1 MKTKA
6 AVLYQAHKPL
16 VVEELE
22 LDEPKADEVLVK
34 IAYTGL
40 CHSDLHAMDDE
51 LPVGLPMVLGHEGSG
66 VVEAVG
72 ANVTRI
78 KPGDHVVLTF
88 IPSCGHCRWCVSGMA
103 HLCDLGANITVGP
116 QLDGTY
122 RLHNSDGQD
131 VGQMCMVSTFSQY
144 TVVNQD
150 SVCVIDKNYP
160 LDVAC
165 LVGCGVATGVG
176 AVNNRAKVTPG
187 SSVLVIGIGGIGIN
201 AVQGAK
207 LANATTI
214 IAADT
219 VQKKLDWA
227 MEFGATHTIDA
238 SKEDVVNKVME
249 ITNGVGVDYA
259 FEAIATPATI
269 GQAFNAC
276 SKGGTAVVIGLTPAA
291 DDSIPISPLILTIYQ
306 KAILGTLY
314 GSTNPQTEIPL
325 LLNMHAHGQLKLNEL
340 ITHVYT
346 LDEINQGYDDLRA
359 GKNLRG
365 IIKMS

>member
-6 AVLYQAHKPL
+6 AVLYQPSTPL

-22 LDEPKADEVLVK
+22 LDEPKAGEVLVK

-40 CHSDLHAMDDE
+40 CHSDLHVIDNEMPA
-51 LPVGLPMVLGHEGSG
+51 GLPTVLGHEGAG

-72 ANVTRI
+72 PGVTRI

-88 IPSCGHCRWCVSGMA
+88 IPSCGRCKWCVSGMA
-103 HLCDLGANITVGP
+103 QLCDLGQYILQGP
-116 QLDGTY
+116 QIDGTY
-122 RLHNSDGQD
+122 RLHNADGQD
-131 VGQMCMVSTFSQY
+131 IGQMLLVGTFSQY

-150 SVCVIDKNYP
+150 SVCIIDKSYP

-165 LVGCGVATGVG
+165 LVSCGVATGVG

-187 SSVLVIGIGGIGIN
+187 SSVLVIGIGGVGIN

-207 LANATTI
+207 LASATTI
-214 IAADT
+214 IAVDT

-238 SKEDVVNKVME
+238 SKDDVVMKVME
-249 ITNGVGVDYA
+249 ITNGVGVDFA
-259 FEAIATPATI
+259 FEVIGTPDTI
-269 GQAFNAC
+269 GQAFNAT
-276 SKGGTAVVIGLTPAA
+276 SKGGTTVVVGMTSFMEN
-291 DDSIPISPLILTIYQ
+291 SIPVNPFILASYQ

-325 LLNMHAHGQLKLNEL
+325 LLNMHAHGQLKLDEL

-365 IIKMS
+365 VVKMS